1 MEKLRISSY
10 VIPIKLE
17 DEINKYMLMH
27 GYTGAIDIVGEEVV
41 TKLLHHQGQ
50 FIDLTSF
57 DEEIGEYLI
66 KRGYLT
72 TKSENEEYEYVKR
85 CQ

>member
-27 GYTGAIDIVGEEVV
+27 MDIQG
-41 TKLLHHQGQ
+41 LLILLGRR
-50 FIDLTSF
+50 L
-57 DEEIGEYLI
+57 
-66 KRGYLT
+66 
-72 TKSENEEYEYVKR
+72 
-85 CQ
+85 

>member
-27 GYTGAIDIVGEEVV
+27 GYTG
-41 TKLLHHQGQ
+41 LLILLGRR
-50 FIDLTSF
+50 L
-57 DEEIGEYLI
+57 
-66 KRGYLT
+66 
-72 TKSENEEYEYVKR
+72 
-85 CQ
+85 

>member
-27 GYTGAIDIVGEEVV
+27 GYVLKTIVG
-41 TKLLHHQGQ
+41 
-50 FIDLTSF
+50 
-57 DEEIGEYLI
+57 
-66 KRGYLT
+66 R
-72 TKSENEEYEYVKR
+72 N
-85 CQ
+85 

>member
-41 TKLLHHQGQ
+41 TKL
-50 FIDLTSF
+50 
-57 DEEIGEYLI
+57 
-66 KRGYLT
+66 
-72 TKSENEEYEYVKR
+72 
-85 CQ
+85 